1 MKLRRTIKQ
10 QIIIISLVI
19 LGISAFLCTQ
29 MIYTGI
35 QESKNMNRLEELVGL
50 SSQISLLVHETQKER
65 GASAGF
71 IGSRGEKFK
80 DKIPAQ
86 RKLTDTQL
94 ANYMQFIQNIDYSQY
109 PKSFKN
115 TINNIKV
122 ILEKLPSIRTKVDT
136 LSISVADEVAYYTL
150 LNKNLLDIVAEG
162 ADYSNNQ
169 CIVKGLAAY
178 ANFLK
183 AKERAGIERAVLSN
197 TFAADKFA
205 PNMFY
210 KLISLITEQKAYLDA
225 FLATATNKDK
235 KMLNDLMNNPVVTQV
250 DKMRQI
256 AIKKVNEGNFGI
268 NAVHWFNTITKK
280 INLLKKMDDKLSIEI
295 QQTLKDIKHNT
306 FKAIYI
312 ESALDFGI
320 AIFLVILLYVIF
332 KDIMI
337 TINSS
342 SSKIKSIATNLD
354 LTQDLSCSKDNEIAE
369 VLQYIKLLITN
380 FASTLIKIKDM
391 TLHNV
396 QTSHSLNQFS
406 STLANNINE
415 QNSFVLEM
423 SKEMETLAQNSKTME
438 SFSQKTF
445 EDLQKTKAILD
456 DFVTNLGD
464 VVHMITEGSTKQHDL
479 GIKVNDL
486 AEQAN
491 STKAVLDIIAD
502 IADQTN
508 LLALNAA
515 IEAARAGENGRGFAV
530 VADEVRKL
538 AERTQKSL
546 SEISSTTNIIVQ
558 TIHNVSAETE
568 NISQSFLTIS
578 NETSNLI
585 ETSHKTSENLNSTI
599 QVSQKELEQNQISL
613 QMIQTFIQTVNNI
626 TTLSNENSQVGEQVN
641 NIAKEL
647 EKNSLEAKEKLKQF
661 KTL

>member
-71 IGSRGEKFK
+71 IGSRGKKFK

-235 KMLNDLMNNPVVTQV
+235 KMLSDLMNNPVVTQV

-647 EKNSLEAKEKLKQF
+647 EKNSLEAEEKLKQF

>member
-71 IGSRGEKFK
+71 IGSRGKKFK

-235 KMLNDLMNNPVVTQV
+235 KMLSDLMNNPVVTQV

>member
-71 IGSRGEKFK
+71 IGSRGKKFK

-235 KMLNDLMNNPVVTQV
+235 KMLSDLMNNPVVTQV

-515 IEAARAGENGRGFAV
+515 IEAARAGENG
-530 VADEVRKL
+530 
-538 AERTQKSL
+538 
-546 SEISSTTNIIVQ
+546 SSTTNIIVQ